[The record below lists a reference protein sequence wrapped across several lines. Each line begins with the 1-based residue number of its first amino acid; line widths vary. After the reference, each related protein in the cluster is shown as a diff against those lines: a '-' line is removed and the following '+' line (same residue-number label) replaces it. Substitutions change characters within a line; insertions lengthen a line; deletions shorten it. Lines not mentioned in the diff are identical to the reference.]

1 MGVHENKKKQK
12 IKIIAKSDI
21 TLRCLINEQGGRGG
35 GVKNKRGRGESE
47 IFLKFNKQGEGGG
60 VGISKNPLI
69 SVMNGKR
76 YINI

>member
-21 TLRCLINEQGGRGG
+21 TLRCLINKQR